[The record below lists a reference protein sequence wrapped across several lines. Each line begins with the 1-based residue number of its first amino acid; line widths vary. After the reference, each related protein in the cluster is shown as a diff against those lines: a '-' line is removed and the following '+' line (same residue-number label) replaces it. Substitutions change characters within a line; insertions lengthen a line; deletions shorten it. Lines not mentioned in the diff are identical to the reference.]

1 MLLLFLKCVSKYG
14 DMEGFVDIDFDR
26 IIDLI
31 LIGNNL
37 FLGLPEIFGV
47 K

>member
-14 DMEGFVDIDFDR
+14 DMEEFVDIDFG

>member
-1 MLLLFLKCVSKYG
+1 
-14 DMEGFVDIDFDR
+14 MEGFVDIDFDR

-37 FLGLPEIFGV
+37 SLGLPEIFGV